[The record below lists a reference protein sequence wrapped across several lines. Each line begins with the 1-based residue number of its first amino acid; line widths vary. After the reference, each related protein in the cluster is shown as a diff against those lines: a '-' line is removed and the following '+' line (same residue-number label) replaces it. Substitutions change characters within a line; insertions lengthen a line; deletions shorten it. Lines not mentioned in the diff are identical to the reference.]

1 VDRRHPRMPTDFAR
15 GEKQYIEMR
24 ILMIG
29 HKNIPLDDRGKAVYD
44 YL

>member
-1 VDRRHPRMPTDFAR
+1 VGYRHPRRPTDFAR
-15 GEKQYIEMR
+15 GENQSIEMR

-29 HKNIPLDDRGKAVYD
+29 HKNISLDDLGKAVYD